1 VHPIQVCGPEA
12 FIENKVE
19 RKRRIVEA
27 IAMSEV
33 WNKVYKS
40 DSTFFGEQ
48 PSNFA
53 LLCFNHMK
61 ANNVTKKVLE
71 LGAGHG
77 RDTIFFASNEIE
89 VVEAID
95 YSVVAFE
102 ILDKIAKEKRLPI
115 KPLLFDV
122 RNPLP
127 FPEEYFDAVYSH
139 MLLNM
144 HFSLNELH
152 FIFSEI
158 RRVLK
163 PKGLN
168 FFSVRNHND
177 KSYGKGIEIDKEGI
191 YDINDFEIRFFTEKE
206 IQYLAVQG
214 GFELLWIK
222 EEYEEPVT
230 LYLVSG
236 RKV

>member
-1 VHPIQVCGPEA
+1 
-12 FIENKVE
+12 
-19 RKRRIVEA
+19 
-27 IAMSEV
+27 MSEV
-33 WNKVYKS
+33 WNKIYKS
-40 DSTFFGEQ
+40 DSTFFGEE

-61 ANNVTKKVLE
+61 ANNATKILE

-77 RDTIFFASNEIE
+77 RDTTFFASNGIE
-89 VVEAID
+89 VEALD
-95 YSVVAFE
+95 YSVAAVG

-115 KPLLFDV
+115 KLQIFDV
-122 RNPLP
+122 KSTLP
-127 FPEEYFDAVYSH
+127 FLDGNFNAVYSH
-139 MLLNM
+139 TLLNM
-144 HFSLNELH
+144 KFTLDELH

-163 PKGLN
+163 SRGLN

-177 KSYGKGIEIDKEGI
+177 KSYGKGREIDKGI
-191 YDINDFEIRFFTEKE
+191 YDINGFQIRFFTEKE
-206 IQYLAVQG
+206 LQDLTTEG

-230 LYLVSG
+230 LYLVSS
-236 RKV
+236 RKKYE